1 MITLSRILSSTKS
14 ASALALAASFLAYSP
29 ANAQSLGA
37 AASSAIQASA
47 GVTAAGGAGT
57 SVNGEVGAS
66 PTASITGF
74 PPAVVVPPFT
84 LHLNDGY
91 AVAAQAAVDAL
102 FVSLGNGACNTSPT
116 TQMNSATF
124 TPGIHCFGAGT
135 PADLSTGGTVTL
147 NGAGTYIFRVGS
159 ALTAN
164 TGSNIILTGGANACN
179 VFWQVG
185 SSATLN
191 GVTFPGNVVAQAS
204 VNLGTGM
211 NLTGRALARTA
222 SVTLAGSNTV
232 GGCSNPPPPPVC
244 PTITL
249 SPASLPNG
257 TLAVAYN
264 QTISASGGVA
274 PHTFTVTSGA
284 LPTGLTLTPGGVLAG
299 TPTVAGS
306 FTFTVRGTDAN
317 GCFGTQSY
325 TIVIGSGPAPPPV
338 CPTVTLSPASLPNGT
353 VAIAYNQ
360 TISATGGTAPYSFGV
375 ISGALPTGL
384 TLTPGGVLA
393 GTPTVAGSFTF
404 TVRGTDANG
413 CFGTQVYTLV
423 IAAAPPPPPGCP
435 ALTVAPASLPGG
447 TVAVAYSQSIT
458 ATGGT
463 APYSFGV
470 TAGIVP
476 PGLTLSPVG
485 LLAGTP
491 TTSGTSGFTVRATDA
506 NGCFAERF
514 YSLVIAAAPA
524 PPPGCPA
531 ITLTP
536 TTLPAGAIAIPYSQ
550 TLTAS
555 GGTAPYSFGL
565 TTGALP
571 AGLTLSPT
579 GILAGT
585 PTVAG
590 TSSFTIRATDANGC
604 FLERSYSINIPG
616 PPPVPTLSEWALIGL
631 ALILGLAGYVGLRG
645 QNASL
650 RG

>member
-1 MITLSRILSSTKS
+1 MNTLSRILASTKS

-57 SVNGEVGAS
+57 TVNGEVGSS
-66 PTASITGF
+66 PSASITGF

-91 AVAAQAAVDAL
+91 AVAAQASVDSL
-102 FVSLGNGACNTSPT
+102 FVSLTSGACSTTPV
-116 TQMNSATF
+116 TQMNGATF
-124 TPGIHCFGAGT
+124 APGIHCFGAGT
-135 PADLSTGGTVTL
+135 PADLSNGGTVTL
-147 NGAGTYIFRVGS
+147 NGAGTYVFRVGS

-191 GVTFPGNVVAQAS
+191 GINFPGNVVAQAS

-222 SVTLAGSNTV
+222 SVTLAGANTV

-257 TLAVAYN
+257 TVLVAYN

-274 PHTFTVTSGA
+274 PNTFTVTSGT
-284 LPTGLTLTPGGVLAG
+284 LPGGLTLTPGGVLAG
-299 TPTVAGS
+299 TATTAGS

-317 GCFGTQSY
+317 GCFGTQAY
-325 TIVIGSGPAPPPV
+325 TI
-338 CPTVTLSPASLPNGT
+338 
-353 VAIAYNQ
+353 
-360 TISATGGTAPYSFGV
+360 
-375 ISGALPTGL
+375 
-384 TLTPGGVLA
+384 
-393 GTPTVAGSFTF
+393 
-404 TVRGTDANG
+404 
-413 CFGTQVYTLV
+413 V
-423 IAAAPPPPPGCP
+423 IAAAPLPPPGCP
-435 ALTVAPASLPGG
+435 TLALAPATLPNG
-447 TVAVAYSQSIT
+447 TVAVAYSQSIS

-470 TAGIVP
+470 TAGSLP
-476 PGLTLSPVG
+476 LGLALSPTG
-485 LLAGTP
+485 LLSGTP
-491 TTSGTSGFTVRATDA
+491 TTSGTAGFTVRGTDA
-506 NGCFAERF
+506 NGCFAERV
-514 YSLVIAAAPA
+514 YSLVVAAAPA
-524 PPPGCPA
+524 PPPGCPT

-536 TTLPAGAIAIPYSQ
+536 ATLPSGAIAVPYSQ

-555 GGTAPYSFGL
+555 GGATPYSFGL
-565 TTGALP
+565 TAGALP
-571 AGLTLSPT
+571 AGLILSAT
-579 GILAGT
+579 GTLAGT

-604 FLERSYSINIPG
+604 FRENSYSINIPG
-616 PPPVPTLSEWALIGL
+616 IPPVPTLSEWAML
-631 ALILGLAGYVGLRG
+631 ALVALLALAAFKALRPPSP
-645 QNASL
+645 SL
-650 RG
+650 AN